1 MHKYGSLEL
10 GIKKETVEVNDQV
23 SGKQVLLK
31 MLAAPVAP
39 YDISEA
45 NGWNAEGAGKLPAVC
60 GNQGVAEVA
69 ATGDGVTG
77 VAVGDWV
84 VPCAGKLGTWTT
96 LTTASEEAV
105 TKIDKFSLKDA
116 DGKDVAAEQAAMAIL
131 PGVAAERLLTDFV
144 PLEAGDVIVQNGAK
158 SALGQAVLQLA
169 AAKGIVVINV
179 ERDHPTWHESV
190 GLWQNQNKACMSF
203 SEPLTQ
209 TPEYA
214 RTLSDVPAPKL
225 AIDTEGG
232 RSGLV
237 LAQTLGHCGSLVS
250 VGNASG
256 HPLPLTADVLLKKNI
271 NVTGFSLAS
280 WLSTQPKADV
290 DAAIKASAARTAA
303 GKQSVACVW
312 EPFKDFSIALARAQ
326 DAAEKPVV
334 VLMDPPSDRLQ

>member
-1 MHKYGSLEL
+1 MRGSA
-10 GIKKETVEVNDQV
+10 V
-23 SGKQVLLK
+23 SRGA
-31 MLAAPVAP
+31 AAPASP
-39 YDISEA
+39 PRT
-45 NGWNAEGAGKLPAVC
+45 L
-60 GNQGVAEVA
+60 
-69 ATGDGVTG
+69 
-77 VAVGDWV
+77 VGT
-84 VPCAGKLGTWTT
+84 GTWTT